1 MKHSANYSIVRK
13 SFVNSCDNE
22 LRGINATCKVIFAY
36 SGKFADVFN
45 EDGVD
50 ANIFASSAN
59 VVDLFRE
66 KLPQIFNKD
75 GAICSFKFILD
86 NDDNAEVIK
95 AYKETYEHE
104 TIPATPTM
112 GQRVRFKIPRTKW
125 TTNQLY
131 GLVVKACKPVKVSQ
145 VEALNKEIEDLK
157 RQLEKANESKKG
169 SKK

>member
-36 SGKFADVFN
+36 SSKFSEVFN

-66 KLPQIFNKD
+66 KLPQIYWLKI
-75 GAICSFKFILD
+75 ALRYYLTVS
-86 NDDNAEVIK
+86 
-95 AYKETYEHE
+95 
-104 TIPATPTM
+104 M
-112 GQRVRFKIPRTKW
+112 VRR
-125 TTNQLY
+125 L
-131 GLVVKACKPVKVSQ
+131 GVA
-145 VEALNKEIEDLK
+145 
-157 RQLEKANESKKG
+157 
-169 SKK
+169 